1 MIIEFSGMRS
11 LSSNSHKMSK
21 LLNYSIWMLV
31 VVLYLPIFWK
41 LYRVRWDLLDYTHAY
56 FILPI
61 ALWLV
66 WRKRQQLKALLK
78 IAEPGKNYFG
88 LVSLSLGILI
98 FLFASRFDYSFL
110 ITLSLLPVLV
120 GLVYSLYGIDTLK
133 LLSFPIAYLLLLV
146 PPPMSIID
154 GITLPMRY
162 GISNLTEKILGLLN
176 YPITREGLLL
186 NIGYNEIF
194 MGQPCSGFRS
204 LITLFSLGLIYVY
217 ISKTRLINKVILIFF
232 VIPLALLGNLIR
244 VITLCL
250 ITFYFGEEAGQGFFH
265 NFSGI
270 VMFIITI
277 LGLIGIETILDKISD
292 QRSENS

>member
-1 MIIEFSGMRS
+1 
-11 LSSNSHKMSK
+11 
-21 LLNYSIWMLV
+21 MLV

>member
-1 MIIEFSGMRS
+1 
-11 LSSNSHKMSK
+11 MSK
-21 LLNYSIWMLV
+21 FLNYSTWILV
-31 VVLYLPIFWK
+31 VALYFPIFWK
-41 LYRVRWDLLDYTHAY
+41 LYRVRWDLLDYSHAF

-61 ALWLV
+61 SIWLV
-66 WRKRQQLKALLK
+66 WRKREQLKVCIQNAK
-78 IAEPGKNYFG
+78 PGNNYSG
-88 LVSLSLGILI
+88 LVSLSMGILI
-98 FLFASRFDYSFL
+98 FLFGSRFDYSLL
-110 ITLSLLPVLV
+110 ITISLLPVLV
-120 GLVYSLYGIDTLK
+120 GLIYFLYGIDTLK

-146 PPPMSIID
+146 PPPMSVID
-154 GITLPMRY
+154 SITLPMRY
-162 GISNLTEKILGLLN
+162 GISNLTEKILSLLN

-186 NIGYNEIF
+186 NIGYNDIF

-217 ISKTRLINKVILIFF
+217 ISKTRLINKVILILF
-232 VIPLALLGNLIR
+232 VIPLALLGNLVR

-277 LGLIGIETILDKISD
+277 LGLLGIETILNKISV
-292 QRSENS
+292 RTSENS